1 MKLNIILISIYYILF
16 FSLEAF
22 GKVNNL
28 IVLKVGNKIITNYEI
43 KNKILSNLVLTDQEI
58 NQKNIDKIKNQ
69 SIDLLIQKKIKE
81 IELDKFKFSVNQNKV
96 KSYLDTI
103 SGNDIDSLKQKFKSN
118 NINFDLF
125 IDEIEIQFK
134 WQELIF
140 KTYSKNIKIDKQ
152 VVNTEIDKI
161 INNQKNILEFKLL
174 EIEVPISDNDYE
186 KKIKEL
192 KNLINEIGF
201 GNVAF
206 EFSISNTSNE
216 KGNLGWISS
225 ASLSKEVFKM
235 INNLKIGEISDPILR
250 PGSATLLK
258 LADKRKSNVE
268 KINIEKLKKNLV
280 EKKTNELFKLYSQS
294 LISTLKNSTLI
305 EYKNE

>member
-1 MKLNIILISIYYILF
+1 MKLNIILIFIYYILF

-69 SIDLLIQKKIKE
+69 SIDFLIQKKIKE

-140 KTYSKNIKIDKQ
+140 KTYSKNIKIDKK

-161 INNQKNILEFKLL
+161 IKNQKNILKFKHL
-174 EIEVPISDNDYE
+174 ENEVTISDKDY
-186 KKIKEL
+186 
-192 KNLINEIGF
+192 
-201 GNVAF
+201 
-206 EFSISNTSNE
+206 
-216 KGNLGWISS
+216 
-225 ASLSKEVFKM
+225 
-235 INNLKIGEISDPILR
+235 
-250 PGSATLLK
+250 
-258 LADKRKSNVE
+258 
-268 KINIEKLKKNLV
+268 
-280 EKKTNELFKLYSQS
+280 
-294 LISTLKNSTLI
+294 
-305 EYKNE
+305 